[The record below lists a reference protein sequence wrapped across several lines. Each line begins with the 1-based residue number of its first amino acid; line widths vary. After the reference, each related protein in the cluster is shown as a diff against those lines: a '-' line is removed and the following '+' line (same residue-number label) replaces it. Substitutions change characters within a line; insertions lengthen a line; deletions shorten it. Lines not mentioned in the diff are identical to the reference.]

1 MTVLHTL
8 KEERSQA
15 KKVHIYHVLCLTLY
29 MACLHS
35 GNLASALHAL
45 KGPLLTSDAL
55 RRSRHRTTEWMR
67 QEKPKS

>member
-15 KKVHIYHVLCLTLY
+15 KKVHISYVLCLTLY

-35 GNLASALHAL
+35 GNLASALHPL
-45 KGPLLTSDAL
+45 KGALLKGTID
-55 RRSRHRTTEWMR
+55 
-67 QEKPKS
+67 KSV